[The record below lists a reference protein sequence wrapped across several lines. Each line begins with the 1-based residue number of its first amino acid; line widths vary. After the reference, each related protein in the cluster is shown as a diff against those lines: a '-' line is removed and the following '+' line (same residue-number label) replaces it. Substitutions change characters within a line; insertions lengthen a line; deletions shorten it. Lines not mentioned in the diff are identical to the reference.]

1 MTPPTT
7 SKRRLVVTAIA
18 CGIGFLIL
26 GLLASSA
33 RLTAIETGWVKAV
46 ADWRSPALTSVMQGV
61 SWLGTA
67 WFELPF
73 VLIVVGWLW
82 HRRRSGEGI
91 RYFLWGLG
99 GWAMYAV
106 LKLAFHRA
114 RPRGIPRLSGAGWHS
129 FPSGHAML
137 APILFVFA
145 AALVT
150 AEPRLQGYRWP
161 ALLLAWLVSCLLAF
175 SRVYLGVHFPSD
187 VVAGLLAGSAWLALS
202 LAFTS
207 SSPAPAMID

>member
-7 SKRRLVVTAIA
+7 SKRRLVATAIV

-26 GLLASSA
+26 GLLASSTW
-33 RLTAIETGWVKAV
+33 LTTIETGWVKAV
-46 ADWRSPALTSVMQGV
+46 ADWRSPALTSVMQDV

-67 WFELPF
+67 GFELPF

-82 HRRRSGEGI
+82 YRRRAGEGI

-99 GWAMYAV
+99 GWAMYAG
-106 LKLAFHRA
+106 LKLVFHRA
-114 RPRGIPRLSGAGWHS
+114 RPKGVPRLSGAGWHS

-150 AEPRLQGYRWP
+150 SEPKLQRFRAP
-161 ALLLAWLVSCLLAF
+161 ALVLAWLVSCLLAF
-175 SRVYLGVHFPSD
+175 SRVYLGVHYPSD

-202 LAFTS
+202 LAFTAPQ
-207 SSPAPAMID
+207 PAPAMID

>member
-1 MTPPTT
+1 MTPPI
-7 SKRRLVVTAIA
+7 SPKRRLVITAIA
-18 CGIGFLIL
+18 CGIGFLII
-26 GLLASSA
+26 GLLVSSA
-33 RLTAIETGWVKAV
+33 WLTGIETGWVKTV
-46 ADWRSPALTSVMQGV
+46 AGWRSPALTSVMQGV
-61 SWLGTA
+61 TWLGTA

-73 VLIVVGWLW
+73 VLIVVGVLW
-82 HRRRSGEGI
+82 YRRRAGEGI

-106 LKLAFHRA
+106 LKLMFHRA
-114 RPRGIPRLSGAGWHS
+114 RPKGIPRLSGAGWHS

-150 AEPRLQGYRWP
+150 AEPRLRRFRVP
-161 ALLLAWLVSCLLAF
+161 ALALTWLVSCLLAF
-175 SRVYLGVHFPSD
+175 SRVYLGVHYPTD

-202 LAFTS
+202 LAFTG

>member
-1 MTPPTT
+1 LTV
-7 SKRRLVVTAIA
+7 SSRKDRLIAWAIV
-18 CGIGFLIL
+18 GGTGFLLL
-26 GLLASSA
+26 GVLASSA
-33 RLTAIETGWVKAV
+33 WLTVIETGWVKAV
-46 ADWRSPALTSVMQGV
+46 AGWRSPELTSVMQGV

-82 HRRRSGEGI
+82 YRRRAGEGI

-106 LKLAFHRA
+106 LKLVFHRA
-114 RPRGIPRLSGAGWHS
+114 RPSGIPRLSGAGWHS

-150 AEPRLQGYRWP
+150 AEPGLRRFRVP
-161 ALLLAWLVSCLLAF
+161 ALALTWLVSCLLAF
-175 SRVYLGVHFPSD
+175 SRVYLGVHYPSD

-202 LAFTS
+202 LAFTAS
-207 SSPAPAMID
+207 SAAPAMID

>member
-1 MTPPTT
+1 MTPQST
-7 SKRRLVVTAIA
+7 SKRRLVATAIA

-33 RLTAIETGWVKAV
+33 RLTAIETGWAKTV
-46 ADWRSPALTSVMQGV
+46 AGWRSPALTSVMQGV

-73 VLIVVGWLW
+73 ALIVVGLLRY
-82 HRRRSGEGI
+82 RRRAGEGI

-99 GWAMYAV
+99 GWAMYAI

-114 RPRGIPRLSGAGWHS
+114 RPKGIPRLSGAGWHS

-150 AEPRLQGYRWP
+150 AEPRLQRYRLP
-161 ALLLAWLVSCLLAF
+161 ALVFAWLVSCLLAF
-175 SRVYLGVHFPSD
+175 SRVYLGVHYPSD
-187 VVAGLLAGSAWLALS
+187 VIAGLVAGSGWLALS
-202 LAFTS
+202 LAFTAPDF
-207 SSPAPAMID
+207 SPRID